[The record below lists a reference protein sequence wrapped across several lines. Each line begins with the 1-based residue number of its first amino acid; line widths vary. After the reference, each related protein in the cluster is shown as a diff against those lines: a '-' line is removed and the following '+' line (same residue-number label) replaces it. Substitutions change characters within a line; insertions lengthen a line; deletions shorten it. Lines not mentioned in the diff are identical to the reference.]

1 VSVSPSG
8 YGGVEGPFATGKIES
23 VMGIVI
29 YMLITCC
36 ERRSAAHARRSA
48 TFRSVDW
55 IRYNLHVIVTT
66 LHGIVSV
73 ANVTNLIREAQK
85 DLPCKHVD
93 AAGSS
98 IERHKRGDI
107 AAEVGICS
115 PLLSSIQK
123 RPWILPRFAASTS
136 TSPLASLRAIV
147 IDYHYISSLPARS
160 RVTLYL
166 LLHSCT

>member
-98 IERHKRGDI
+98 IERHKRG
-107 AAEVGICS
+107 VGICS
-115 PLLSSIQK
+115 PFLSSIQK